1 MSQIYS
7 KLVVYYIYTDEKDTK
22 VIKNDEGLY
31 QFMREL
37 SSKNI
42 VKLQWQ
48 QIRFLDK
55 ITAPCLTTF

>member
-1 MSQIYS
+1 M
-7 KLVVYYIYTDEKDTK
+7 VYYIYTDKKDTK
-22 VIKNDEGLY
+22 VMKNDEGLY

-37 SSKNI
+37 SSKNT

>member
-1 MSQIYS
+1 M
-7 KLVVYYIYTDEKDTK
+7 VYYIYTDKKDTK
-22 VIKNDEGLY
+22 VMKNDEGLY

-37 SSKNI
+37 SSKNT

-55 ITAPCLTTF
+55 ITALCLTTF